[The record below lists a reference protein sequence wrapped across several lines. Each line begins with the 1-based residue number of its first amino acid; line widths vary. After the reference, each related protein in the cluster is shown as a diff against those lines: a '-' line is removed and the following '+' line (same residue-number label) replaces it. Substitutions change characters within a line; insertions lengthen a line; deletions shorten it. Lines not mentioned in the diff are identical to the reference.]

1 MAAAM
6 LLFDM
11 AGRVLLVKPVYK
23 DYWDAPGGVVER
35 NESPREAAHREVREE
50 LGLDRVPGA
59 LLCVD
64 WVPPRPERSE
74 GLITVFDGG
83 LLQQE
88 EIDGI
93 RLERRELAAF
103 DFVDIVTAEKLLSP
117 LLCRRLSACLAA
129 HAEGR
134 SAYLENGVPI

>member
-6 LLFDM
+6 LLSDA

-23 DYWDAPGGVVER
+23 DYWDAPGGVVEW
-35 NESPREAAHREVREE
+35 NESPRDAARREVREE
-50 LGLDRVPGA
+50 LGLDRAAGA

-64 WVPPRPERSE
+64 WVPPRRERPE

-83 LLQQE
+83 LVRRKD
-88 EIDGI
+88 IHRI
-93 RLERRELAAF
+93 RLEPDEIAAF
-103 DFVDIVTAEKLLSP
+103 DFVDIVRAAELLSP
-117 LLCRRLSACLAA
+117 LLCRRLIACLTARE
-129 HAEGR
+129 EGR